1 MYPGGATKFKGL
13 LDAENEEEFE
23 DKWKILANIWN
34 EKGKPDDKFL
44 EYMIK
49 SKKDMMKT
57 SMVVPTWEKCGLGK
71 PPAEYT
77 QTFNKSIN
85 SMLKKSKG
93 VSKLRVKGTV

>member
-1 MYPGGATKFKGL
+1 MIISEKSGATKFKGL

-49 SKKDMMKT
+49 YKKDMMKT
-57 SMVVPTWEKCGLGK
+57 SMVVSAWEKCGLG
-71 PPAEYT
+71 
-77 QTFNKSIN
+77 
-85 SMLKKSKG
+85 
-93 VSKLRVKGTV
+93 